1 MINNKYIAIVVNDN
15 GYKVSIDGKRCVYDK
30 EGRLITI
37 VPPEGFPSHLVFI
50 DVRDGKNGDEKVKEL
65 YRKTGRFATE
75 LYI

>member
-1 MINNKYIAIVVNDN
+1 MSNDKYIAIVVNDL
-15 GYKVSIDGKRCVYDK
+15 GYKVSIDGERCVYDK
-30 EGRLITI
+30 EGRLLTI
-37 VPPEGFPSHLVFI
+37 APPEGFPSHLVFI